1 MFRALIADDELHIRY
16 LIGETLK
23 TIEDEDIEILTV
35 SDGESAI
42 SYFKKY
48 EPQIAFI
55 DIMMPEMDGYQV
67 CSYVKNDPVLKSVF
81 LVLLTAK
88 GQDIDKLKGKEAGAD
103 IYITKP
109 FDPDYIIE
117 ITKNIIYKTKNAK

>member
-1 MFRALIADDELHIRY
+1 MFRALIADDELHMRY

-55 DIMMPEMDGYQV
+55 DVMMPEIDGYQV
-67 CSYVKNDPVLKSVF
+67 CSYVKNDPVLKPVF

-117 ITKNIIYKTKNAK
+117 ITKKIIYKNKNAK